1 MQCLNRI
8 SKNQRTYL
16 SVSTATQQSNLQRD
30 FKSDGIHRSRDTT
43 AVLTLDMKRTIDT
56 ICNASRRSQE
66 QGFRHRNTGIK
77 HRTVGSYRD
86 HQRTNRSLYGHPEN
100 SYTKR
105 QMNTFQKKRPLP
117 KDWTWR
123 DLKLVYFTT
132 LMWLRY
138 SIQKKTLTRF
148 QNGLNVF
155 DALRRL
161 VPEIIVMSIM
171 RTY

>member
-30 FKSDGIHRSRDTT
+30 FKSDGIHLSRDTT
-43 AVLTLDMKRTIDT
+43 AVLTLNMKKTIDT

-86 HQRTNRSLYGHPEN
+86 HQRNNRSLYGHPEN
-100 SYTKR
+100 SYNKR
-105 QMNTFQKKRPLP
+105 QMNTLHTKKALTKRL
-117 KDWTWR
+117 DMAG
-123 DLKLVYFTT
+123 LEVSIFHYLV
-132 LMWLRY
+132 
-138 SIQKKTLTRF
+138 K
-148 QNGLNVF
+148 VF
-155 DALRRL
+155 DPKEDLDTFSEWTKS
-161 VPEIIVMSIM
+161 V
-171 RTY
+171 